1 MAQLRQQI
9 DKAEALAGRA
19 EAASQAKNRFL
30 ANMSHELRTPM
41 NGVAGFLELLATTE
55 LSPKQKDYLEMARLS
70 SGHMVELV
78 NDLLDFA
85 VIEAGRLELDWRPL
99 SPEQMLEEL
108 RQFFVPQARL
118 KGLELEF
125 TKSTTLPTEVLGDL
139 KRLRQV
145 LINLLGNAIKFT
157 DKGKVSLDAAC
168 RNHKD
173 GRLELHFRVDD
184 TGCGIPAEE
193 QPELMRAF
201 HKADDTS
208 SRRHGGTGLGL
219 AISRRLARL
228 MEGDISLKSM
238 QGKGSSF
245 FFTAVVGRP
254 DPAAQT
260 EADAESAAPNEPLCG
275 PGRKL
280 RILHVEDDMISARLI
295 KLLLEPHG
303 HTVDSVSSG
312 AAALARLK
320 TEKYDLV
327 LMDIQMPGGMD
338 GFQAT
343 FAIRQN
349 ETVPGKRLKIFG
361 MTAQAMKADEEK
373 CLSSGMDAYIP
384 KPVSLKKI
392 LSLMARHFPEK

>member
-1 MAQLRQQI
+1 
-9 DKAEALAGRA
+9 
-19 EAASQAKNRFL
+19 
-30 ANMSHELRTPM
+30 
-41 NGVAGFLELLATTE
+41 
-55 LSPKQKDYLEMARLS
+55 
-70 SGHMVELV
+70 
-78 NDLLDFA
+78 
-85 VIEAGRLELDWRPL
+85 
-99 SPEQMLEEL
+99 
-108 RQFFVPQARL
+108 
-118 KGLELEF
+118 
-125 TKSTTLPTEVLGDL
+125 
-139 KRLRQV
+139 
-145 LINLLGNAIKFT
+145 
-157 DKGKVSLDAAC
+157 
-168 RNHKD
+168 
-173 GRLELHFRVDD
+173 
-184 TGCGIPAEE
+184 
-193 QPELMRAF
+193 
-201 HKADDTS
+201 
-208 SRRHGGTGLGL
+208 
-219 AISRRLARL
+219 
-228 MEGDISLKSM
+228 MEGDISLKSV
-238 QGKGSSF
+238 QGTGSSF

-280 RILHVEDDMISARLI
+280 RILHVEDDMISVRLI
-295 KLLLEPHG
+295 KLLLEPCG

-392 LSLMARHFPEK
+392 LSLMARHFPET